1 MKKNLITVMVLALV
15 LVNLVLTAVLTITI
29 LPQTKKAN
37 ELITQ
42 VCSAIDLELR
52 SGAVSGDTLRVPI
65 DKVASYDESD
75 IEEMTINL
83 KDGGDGKKHYAV
95 IQVSLS
101 MNTESEGYKEYGGE
115 KMAEKLSLIK
125 NQINSIVSGFTY
137 EEFTADQQGVQ
148 DAILAGLQQLFNSDF
163 IVSVGFSKVTAQ

>member
-65 DKVASYDESD
+65 DKVASYD

-163 IVSVGFSKVTAQ
+163 IVSVGFSTVTSQ